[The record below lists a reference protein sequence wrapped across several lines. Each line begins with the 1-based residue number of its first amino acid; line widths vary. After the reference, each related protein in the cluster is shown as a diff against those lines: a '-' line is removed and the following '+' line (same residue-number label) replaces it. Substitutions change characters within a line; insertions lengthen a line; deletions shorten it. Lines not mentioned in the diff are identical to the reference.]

1 MCVNL
6 KITFKKVLKVGE
18 NVIFWRGEKN
28 DFKTKYTA
36 KIVYY
41 ILLIAFTRIELFNFL
56 TFNCIFIKFS

>member
-1 MCVNL
+1 MLKNL
-6 KITFKKVLKVGE
+6 GE